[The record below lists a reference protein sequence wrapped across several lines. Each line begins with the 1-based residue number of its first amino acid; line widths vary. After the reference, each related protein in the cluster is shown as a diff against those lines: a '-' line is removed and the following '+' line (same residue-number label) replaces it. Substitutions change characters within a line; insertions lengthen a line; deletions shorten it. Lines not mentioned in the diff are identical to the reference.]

1 MVLQRPVSRLRL
13 APPSRMRKLFTNLAG
28 RGKDFL
34 MVSHND
40 RKQLTFEQAEGA
52 APLPTQLRPGE
63 ISPPLRAKLW
73 ELIFNHLSLTKKSD
87 VYSYLGSPWDR
98 ILRDYH
104 VQHEHKMADAFD
116 AKLSIHINRLSS
128 LFKDGLYTRVFGFIQ
143 FVLRHNKCPNQLA
156 NVVEGILVEERAAYR
171 LLDRSTLLPIASE
184 FEGETVMTAL
194 ATANEVGLPGAYEH
208 LKAAGGFLTQGKF
221 ADSIRESIHAVESAA
236 RSLGNAGSLKDALK
250 ALEQRRGLH
259 PALKGG
265 FEKLYAYT
273 SDENGIRHALIDEPT
288 AVVDETD
295 AIFMLGAC
303 AAFVTYLVRRA
314 EGMPT

>member
-1 MVLQRPVSRLRL
+1 
-13 APPSRMRKLFTNLAG
+13 
-28 RGKDFL
+28 
-34 MVSHND
+34 MVSHDD

-73 ELIFNHLSLTKKSD
+73 VVFHGMISASKTRDNFGLFLSH
-87 VYSYLGSPWDR
+87 PWSQ
-98 ILRDYH
+98 ILRDYYVNH
-104 VQHEHKMADAFD
+104 QNRMVDKFSSAL
-116 AKLSIHINRLSS
+116 KLRISELSDMFNQGAYS
-128 LFKDGLYTRVFGFIQ
+128 DVFGFIQ
-143 FVLRHNKCPNQLA
+143 FVLRHHKCPRQLPD
-156 NVVEGILVEERAAYR
+156 LVEKILIEERCAYR
-171 LLDRSTLLPIASE
+171 LLDRSTFLPIASD

-194 ATANEVGLPGAYEH
+194 ATANKADLPGAYEH

-236 RSLGNAGSLKDALK
+236 RSLGNAGSLNDALK
-250 ALEQRRGLH
+250 ALGQRRRLH

-273 SDENGIRHALIDEPT
+273 NDEKGIRHALIDEPT
-288 AVVDETD
+288 AEVDETD

-303 AAFVTYLVRRA
+303 AAFVTYLVRRS

>member
-1 MVLQRPVSRLRL
+1 
-13 APPSRMRKLFTNLAG
+13 
-28 RGKDFL
+28 

-73 ELIFNHLSLTKKSD
+73 EPIFDHLSSTKESAG
-87 VYSYLGSPWDR
+87 YGRPLCLGSPWSR

-116 AKLSIHINRLSS
+116 AKLSIHIDRLSS
-128 LFKDGLYTRVFGFIQ
+128 LFKEGVYTRVFGFIQ
-143 FVLRHNKCPNQLA
+143 FVLRHNRCPKQLA

-171 LLDRSTLLPIASE
+171 LLDRSTFVPIASE

-194 ATANEVGLPGAYEH
+194 ATANKAGLAGAYEH
-208 LKAAGGFLTQGKF
+208 LKSAGGFLTQGKF

-250 ALEQRRGLH
+250 TLEQRRRLH

-288 AVVDETD
+288 AEVDETD

-303 AAFVTYLVRRA
+303 AAFLTYLVRRA

>member
-1 MVLQRPVSRLRL
+1 
-13 APPSRMRKLFTNLAG
+13 MRNLFTSLAG
-28 RGKDFL
+28 RAKDFL
-34 MVSHND
+34 MVSHNE
-40 RKQLTFEQAEGA
+40 RKPLTFEQAEGA

-73 ELIFNHLSLTKKSD
+73 EPIFDHLSLTKDSSA
-87 VYSYLGSPWDR
+87 YYRPPHLGTPWSR

-104 VQHEHKMADAFD
+104 VHHEHKMADAFD
-116 AKLSIHINRLSS
+116 TKLSIHIDRLSS
-128 LFKDGLYTRVFGFIQ
+128 LFKDGVYTRVFGFIQ

-156 NVVEGILVEERAAYR
+156 SVVEGILVEERAGYR

-184 FEGETVMTAL
+184 FEGETLMTAL
-194 ATANEVGLPGAYEH
+194 ATANKAGLPGAYEH

-236 RSLGNAGSLKDALK
+236 RSLGNAGSLNDALK
-250 ALEQRRGLH
+250 ALEQRRRLH
-259 PALKGG
+259 PALMGG

-273 SDENGIRHALIDEPT
+273 NDEKGIRHALIDKPT
-288 AVVDETD
+288 AEVDETD

-303 AAFVTYLVRRA
+303 AAFVTYLVRRS
-314 EGMPT
+314 EGMST

>member
-1 MVLQRPVSRLRL
+1 
-13 APPSRMRKLFTNLAG
+13 
-28 RGKDFL
+28 

-73 ELIFNHLSLTKKSD
+73 EPIFDHLLSTKESAGY
-87 VYSYLGSPWDR
+87 VGAVYLGSPWSK

-104 VQHEHKMADAFD
+104 VQHEYKMADAFD
-116 AKLSIHINRLSS
+116 VKLSIHINRLSS
-128 LFKDGLYTRVFGFIQ
+128 LFRDGLYTRVFGFIQ
-143 FVLRHNKCPNQLA
+143 FVLRHDRCPKQLA
-156 NVVEGILVEERAAYR
+156 NVVEEILVEERAAYR
-171 LLDRSTLLPIASE
+171 LLDRSTFVPIASE

-194 ATANEVGLPGAYEH
+194 ATANKAGLTGAYEH
-208 LKAAGGFLTQGKF
+208 LKSAGGFLTQGKF

-250 ALEQRRGLH
+250 TLEQRRRLH

-273 SDENGIRHALIDEPT
+273 NDENGIRHALIDEP
-288 AVVDETD
+288 AAEVDETD